1 MVRVNHTDPILDNS
15 LPYFVHPGDGP
26 TSAVVQPLLTGSNFQ
41 SWFRSMKR
49 ALGAKMKLE
58 FVDGTLPMP
67 EDDFDPAYRAW
78 HRCNQLVSSWILNS
92 VSSSIA
98 QSVVFMENTI
108 DIWNDL
114 RERFSQ
120 GDLIRISE
128 LQQEIYAMKQG
139 TRSVTDFY
147 SDLKILWEELELYMP
162 IPSCTCRQHCT
173 CEAMRSARRNHLL
186 LHTIRFLTGLNENF
200 ATVKSQILL
209 MDPVPPMN
217 KVFSMVIQYERHGK
231 FAEFDDT
238 KLLINAA
245 KTSKSSSGSHSS
257 SSNSIVR
264 HCTFCG
270 KDNHF
275 VENCFKKNGVPPHM
289 KKFSSANHAATAG
302 GSNDPVPAINPSIS
316 QEQYDQL
323 MILLQNSQ
331 LVQGSA
337 SASSNQV
344 GSSMNSGHSPDSH
357 KGASHHIC
365 NSLNWFQS
373 YIEITPIKI
382 QLPNGNFAIAKFSG
396 VEKRYLRMIGS
407 ASEHEGLYHL

>member
-1 MVRVNHTDPILDNS
+1 
-15 LPYFVHPGDGP
+15 
-26 TSAVVQPLLTGSNFQ
+26 
-41 SWFRSMKR
+41 
-49 ALGAKMKLE
+49 
-58 FVDGTLPMP
+58 
-67 EDDFDPAYRAW
+67 
-78 HRCNQLVSSWILNS
+78 
-92 VSSSIA
+92 
-98 QSVVFMENTI
+98 
-108 DIWNDL
+108 
-114 RERFSQ
+114 
-120 GDLIRISE
+120 
-128 LQQEIYAMKQG
+128 
-139 TRSVTDFY
+139 
-147 SDLKILWEELELYMP
+147 MP
-162 IPSCTCRQHCT
+162 IPSCTCRQRCT
-173 CEAMRSARRNHLL
+173 CEAMCSARRNHLL

-200 ATVKSQILL
+200 ANVKSQILL
-209 MDPVPPMN
+209 MDLVPPMN

-231 FAEFDDT
+231 FAEIDDS

-245 KTSKSSSGSHSS
+245 KTSKSSS
-257 SSNSIVR
+257 SSNSNVR

-289 KKFSSANHAATAG
+289 KKFSSAHHAATEG
-302 GSNDPVPAINPSIS
+302 GSNDSVPATNPSIS

-337 SASSNQV
+337 SARSNQV
-344 GSSMNSGHSPDSH
+344 GSSMNAGHSSDSH

-382 QLPNGNFAIAKFSG
+382 KLPNGNFSFAKFSG

-407 ASEHEGLYHL
+407 ASEHEGLYYLDLTDKTAHVASIE